1 MFILGLEITHLSHI
15 SYILEIIK
23 ISLKN
28 PKPGHFYS
36 LLNACYHVQFQKN
49 HDAFFCLSVFS
60 NSKTSKISQ
69 VFLILITEVNQWRYF
84 PFWWYQYLLF
94 KITVHCRR
102 SERGG
107 DARMCYMKIP
117 ALIKIMKLPS
127 RFLCKQKIESG
138 AS

>member
-49 HDAFFCLSVFS
+49 H
-60 NSKTSKISQ
+60 
-69 VFLILITEVNQWRYF
+69 E
-84 PFWWYQYLLF
+84 
-94 KITVHCRR
+94 
-102 SERGG
+102 E
-107 DARMCYMKIP
+107 
-117 ALIKIMKLPS
+117 
-127 RFLCKQKIESG
+127 LC
-138 AS
+138 